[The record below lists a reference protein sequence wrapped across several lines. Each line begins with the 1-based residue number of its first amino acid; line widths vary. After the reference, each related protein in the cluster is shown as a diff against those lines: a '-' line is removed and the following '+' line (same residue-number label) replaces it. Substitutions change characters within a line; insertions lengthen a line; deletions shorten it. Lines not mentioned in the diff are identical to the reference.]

1 LEGGG
6 RSCVSISERESME
19 ALRRGWVGAAL
30 ENLKQNYFIK
40 LLSWTNS
47 CQKKTW
53 QPFPPPPSAHLRL
66 ILREQKIF
74 HAMRESCMVYIGT
87 NSYKIQHLCLSLFN
101 GTSSGWCEAPIKKGY
116 RISAY

>member
-1 LEGGG
+1 MPKIKPGEVVCGRSGGVHNYRKAIFDSRWSVGAVSPPGPGRLEGGG

-47 CQKKTW
+47 CQKKHGN
-53 QPFPPPPSAHLRL
+53 PSHHLPAL
-66 ILREQKIF
+66 I
-74 HAMRESCMVYIGT
+74 YG
-87 NSYKIQHLCLSLFN
+87 LFCGN
-101 GTSSGWCEAPIKKGY
+101 KKY
-116 RISAY
+116 FTP